1 MLRFCEQSRNPLDK
15 CLGKCYNR
23 RVERARDR
31 PHGVRKGY
39 TMKQF
44 TITYVSQRFFGQGFA
59 RHTEQ
64 VLGAKA
70 ALRVLKSIRGG
81 KNPALVV
88 WVSCR

>member
-1 MLRFCEQSRNPLDK
+1 MSKGQGTDPR
-15 CLGKCYNR
+15 
-23 RVERARDR
+23 
-31 PHGVRKGY
+31 GVRKGY

-59 RHTEQ
+59 SHTER
-64 VLGAKA
+64 VVGAKA

-88 WVSCR
+88 WVSCH

>member
-1 MLRFCEQSRNPLDK
+1 MTKAPEGAIIDLSRGQGTDPK
-15 CLGKCYNR
+15 
-23 RVERARDR
+23 
-31 PHGVRKGY
+31 GVRKGY

-59 RHTEQ
+59 SHTER
-64 VLGAKA
+64 VVGAKA

>member
-1 MLRFCEQSRNPLDK
+1 
-15 CLGKCYNR
+15 
-23 RVERARDR
+23 
-31 PHGVRKGY
+31 
-39 TMKQF
+39 MKQF

-70 ALRVLKSIRGG
+70 AWRVLKSIRGG

-88 WVSCR
+88 WVSCC

>member
-1 MLRFCEQSRNPLDK
+1 MTSALIGVIIDVSKGQGTDPT
-15 CLGKCYNR
+15 
-23 RVERARDR
+23 
-31 PHGVRKGY
+31 GVRKGH

-70 ALRVLKSIRGG
+70 ALQVLKSIRGG

>member
-1 MLRFCEQSRNPLDK
+1 VNNPETTLTNALVGAIIDVSK
-15 CLGKCYNR
+15 GQGTDPR
-23 RVERARDR
+23 
-31 PHGVRKGY
+31 GVRKGY

-70 ALRVLKSIRGG
+70 ALRMLKSIRGG

>member
-1 MLRFCEQSRNPLDK
+1 
-15 CLGKCYNR
+15 
-23 RVERARDR
+23 
-31 PHGVRKGY
+31 
-39 TMKQF
+39 MKQF

-59 RHTEQ
+59 NHTER
-64 VLGAKA
+64 VIGAKA